1 MATVPVHTPDLLG
14 EALHL
19 LRLNGTLYCRS
30 ELSAPWAIDMPPIE
44 GCMMFHIIT
53 AGHGWLEVA
62 GGEPRLLQPGSLT
75 LIPHGAGH
83 RIHSGGETPAKGLFD
98 IPVEQVSDR
107 YEVLRYGGGGAMTHA
122 MCGVVRFDHVAAQR
136 LIAHLPT
143 VLQVDTW
150 SEDDASWLQSTLR
163 FIAKEAGAS
172 RPGGETVIT
181 RLADILVIQALRV
194 WLDTAPEA
202 QKGWLAALRDP
213 HIGKALSLMHR
224 APEQAWTVDALADKV
239 AMSRSAFSARF
250 TSLVGEP
257 AMQYLTQWR
266 MHLARAHLQHS
277 AEPLGQVAERFGY
290 QSEPAFCR
298 AFKRVFGVS
307 PGSARQPAEQPSLA
321 TVRG

>member
-1 MATVPVHTPDLLG
+1 MASLPDNTPDLLG

-19 LRLNGTLYCRS
+19 MRLNGTLYCRS
-30 ELSAPWAIDMPPIE
+30 ELSAPWAIDLPPIE
-44 GCMMFHIIT
+44 GCMMFHIVT
-53 AGHGWLEVA
+53 SGHGWLEVA
-62 GGEPRLLQPGSLT
+62 GSEPRLLQPGSLT

-83 RIHSGGETPAKGLFD
+83 RIYSDTHTPAQGLFN
-98 IPVEQVSDR
+98 IPVEQVSER

-136 LIAHLPT
+136 LIAHLPS

-150 SEDDASWLQSTLR
+150 SEDDANWLQSTLR

-202 QKGWLAALRDP
+202 QRGWLAALRDP
-213 HIGKALSLMHR
+213 QIGKALSLMHR
-224 APEQAWTVDALADKV
+224 VPEQAWTVDALADKV

-277 AEPLGQVAERFGY
+277 AESLGRVAERFGY

-307 PGSARQPAEQPSLA
+307 PGSARQSAEHKPLA
-321 TVRG
+321 AARE